1 MLMAIRVIRSYKTIT
16 GEETPNLANVISFQ
30 LGRSVKAE
38 LFSKVQAHLQLAKPS
53 RIATDTRGD
62 FANR

>member
-1 MLMAIRVIRSYKTIT
+1 MRSGSYKTII
-16 GEETPNLANVISFQ
+16 GEETQNLANVIPFQ
-30 LGRSVKAE
+30 LGRSANAI